1 MRKVSQIRTAS
12 GQKAA
17 NKLNSPLYTQEH
29 YTKIINQKTRPQV
42 KATSDWSP
50 NPVYKTDLVT
60 YSGGPQNPGHTHSK
74 MTGDRIKVKINYAD
88 GTKGI
93 KYMTPEEYTNAKSEE
108 FLSNPFE

>member
-12 GQKAA
+12 GQTAA

-29 YTKIINQKTRPQV
+29 YTKIINQKPRPQV

-50 NPVYKTDLVT
+50 NQGYKTDLVT
-60 YSGGPQNPGHTHSK
+60 YSGGPQNPGNTHAS
-74 MTGDRIKVKINYAD
+74 MVGNRIKVSYQYAD
-88 GTKGI
+88 GTKVV
-93 KYMTPEEYTNAKSEE
+93 KYMTPEEYTSAKSEE

>member
-12 GQKAA
+12 GQTAA

-29 YTKIINQKTRPQV
+29 YTKIINQKPRPQV

-50 NPVYKTDLVT
+50 NP
-60 YSGGPQNPGHTHSK
+60 GNTHAS
-74 MTGDRIKVKINYAD
+74 MVGNRIKVNYHYAD
-88 GTKGI
+88 GTKVV
-93 KYMTPEEYTNAKSEE
+93 KYMTPEEYTSAKSEE